1 MDDKMVGNKKAFYIS
16 FIALL
21 LIGLV
26 YLFVSY
32 ESIIL
37 PPSYENSNL
46 DKKRE
51 SISKLKQLK
60 KLMPL
65 GEMEDT
71 LRLIDMG
78 SLSRIDILE
87 VKLKSNS
94 GKATI
99 SGDVLGVVNDAL
111 YLQKRMP
118 IKYTSVESDGKQLKL
133 DFEYYGTRKK

>member
-1 MDDKMVGNKKAFYIS
+1 
-16 FIALL
+16 
-21 LIGLV
+21 
-26 YLFVSY
+26 
-32 ESIIL
+32 
-37 PPSYENSNL
+37 
-46 DKKRE
+46 
-51 SISKLKQLK
+51 
-60 KLMPL
+60 
-65 GEMEDT
+65 MEDT